1 MRKSLINIYSLY
13 KNIVLKIKTIFRK
26 YRRFSNLRISF
37 VSMLKI
43 IISTL
48 MKNEEFL
55 VKQEIKWY
63 YLILKSVIK
72 YHSILLIRK
81 SKICDFY

>member
-1 MRKSLINIYSLY
+1 
-13 KNIVLKIKTIFRK
+13 
-26 YRRFSNLRISF
+26 
-37 VSMLKI
+37 MLKI
-43 IISTL
+43 IILTL

-72 YHSILLIRK
+72 YHSILLIGK